1 MPLLQPALILLF
13 TALTFSALAW
23 TGRLRLLRE
32 EFPNRRRFTLGL
44 ALLATILGIV
54 VWGPTVSPGEAADVD
69 PATMWFPELFTGHLF
84 IAIFLQAWWM
94 LAWPMPLPR
103 FLRLEGA
110 AAQDVMLGVLAGF
123 AGWVLALVASA
134 LVSGVLYLSGW
145 MPDAATPGGELF
157 QVPPLMLWLS
167 DLPITHKLVV
177 IAVAMTVEEAFYR
190 AFLQPRIGWIP
201 SSILFALSHAGY
213 GMPNLLASVLM
224 ISLVIGWAFRR
235 TGNLVP
241 CIVAHGLFDAVQLL
255 IVMPLAIDEL
265 RRLSPG

>member
-1 MPLLQPALILLF
+1 MALLQPALILLC
-13 TALTFSALAW
+13 TALTFAALAW

-32 EFPNRRRFTLGL
+32 EFPSPWRAALGL
-44 ALLATILGIV
+44 ALLATILAVV
-54 VWGPTVSPGEAADVD
+54 VWGPTVSPGEAADAD
-69 PATMWFPELFTGHLF
+69 PTTMWFPQLFTGHLF

-94 LAWPMPLPR
+94 LAWPMPLRR

-110 AAQDVMLGVLAGF
+110 TAQDARLGVLAGLG
-123 AGWVLALVASA
+123 GWVLALAASS
-134 LVSGVLYLSGW
+134 LVSGALYLLGW
-145 MPDAATPGGELF
+145 LPGAATPGSDLF
-157 QVPPLMLWLS
+157 DVPPLLVWLS
-167 DLPITHKLVV
+167 ELPIARKLAV

-201 SSILFALSHAGY
+201 SSVLFALSHAGY

-235 TGNLVP
+235 AGNLVP

-255 IVMPLAIDEL
+255 IVMPLAVDQL
-265 RRLSPG
+265 RQLSPG